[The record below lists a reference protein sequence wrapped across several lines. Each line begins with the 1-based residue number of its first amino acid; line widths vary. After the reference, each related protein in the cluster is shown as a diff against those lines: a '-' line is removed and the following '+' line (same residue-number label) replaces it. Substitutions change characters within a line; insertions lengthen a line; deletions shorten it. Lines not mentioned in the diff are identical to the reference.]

1 MNKIKIARLFYS
13 QSIIRNMSLLKDFYK
28 FQDFWFNI
36 FIITTYALYILFAI
50 GIVKS
55 APQYLETLDYYVKI
69 YISLFL
75 LWRFNPFAK
84 IHFTELDRKVSF
96 SAGIFLFTTSAVNQ
110 ILIHYLDNAKNI
122 VQKNIIFNF

>member
-1 MNKIKIARLFYS
+1 
-13 QSIIRNMSLLKDFYK
+13 MSLLKDFYK